1 MKRWFGITIVAL
13 GLVSAVATCLAQSP
27 PAGKPNFS
35 GAWTLNRDLSDKASR
50 GGFDPSAADPRGDP
64 RGGPGRTDRGEPG
77 GAMGRGRPGIMGPA
91 GGPGD
96 RYRTSPSAPTNRLTI
111 QTLTSEARVPSP
123 SLTISHND
131 PTLAVTDA
139 HGRTRLFQTNGQ
151 KDQHQVGADVVLS
164 TTRWDGGRLLTDYDL
179 GNGRKMRIAY
189 SLVPGTRQL
198 LEQVTFENGQVIKR
212 IYDAVA
218 TNKR

>member
-1 MKRWFGITIVAL
+1 MGVT
-13 GLVSAVATCLAQSP
+13 
-27 PAGKPNFS
+27 
-35 GAWTLNRDLSDKASR
+35 GA
-50 GGFDPSAADPRGDP
+50 GGFIGSHLTERLLSLGHSVRALVRYNSRSSTGHLGVIVPELRSRLQIYAGD
-64 RGGPGRTDRGEPG
+64 
-77 GAMGRGRPGIMGPA
+77 
-91 GGPGD
+91 
-96 RYRTSPSAPTNRLTI
+96 
-111 QTLTSEARVPSP
+111 
-123 SLTISHND
+123 
-131 PTLAVTDA
+131 VTDPHVLGVRFI